1 MFDIVFPAYNAQRYW
16 NIHYTYVLNI
26 FKALHC
32 NITFE
37 PNLYFI
43 VSINGQKV
51 LFDYADTSDV
61 PDCPIKI
68 FKFHTHIYTEK
79 VIPFSPVSFYDWEQY
94 KTLEN
99 QIQYKGESDIISCR
113 QRAYANASVRRAKV
127 QEMLKHEFRGILR
140 INDISQ
146 EDYWKEIENILLAVF
161 VPGFCNNML
170 DRAALQYMGLG
181 CPIITTDIP
190 EYLPY
195 YEKPIA
201 GKHYIKCNND
211 YSDLI
216 SIIKSYQTFNRHK
229 LQEIGENA
237 KELFQRTCTPVKIGQ
252 WIAQNL

>member
-1 MFDIVFPAYNAQRYW
+1 MR
-16 NIHYTYVLNI
+16 
-26 FKALHC
+26 K
-32 NITFE
+32 ITFT
-37 PNLYFI
+37 PGAYT
-43 VSINGQKV
+43 
-51 LFDYADTSDV
+51 DYLS
-61 PDCPIKI
+61 
-68 FKFHTHIYTEK
+68 
-79 VIPFSPVSFYDWEQY
+79 W
-94 KTLEN
+94 L
-99 QIQYKGESDIISCR
+99 ESDRKLFLKITDLIR
-113 QRAYANASVRRAKV
+113 EAAKNPG
-127 QEMLKHEFRGILR
+127 EGTGKPELLKHEFRGILR